1 MQGKRYKN
9 MNIKAIRE
17 KAMLTQD
24 EFAKLVGVSRWT
36 VFKWENRLCD
46 ISEKNMEKIKELKNN
61 TKICQK

>member
-36 VFKWENRLCD
+36 VFKWENGLCE
-46 ISEKNMEKIKELKNN
+46 ISEKNKGKIKEILK
-61 TKICQK
+61 KRD